1 MIDRIRVSLLGLA
14 AVGFGLAAAT
24 VYSLM
29 ITVTLSHLEAISG
42 HVPFD
47 MRPLGYGPQVAAAL
61 LEGLGAE
68 GRSFYLT
75 RQIPLDT
82 AYPALLALTLV
93 ATICWFGQRIPKNRL
108 VRIGVFLSVGS
119 ALFDYAENL
128 GIIAMIWSWP
138 DVSALLVYAVSTA
151 TIVKSALTTIAVSV
165 TLCIGFVWM
174 RQPRHGPSLC
184 GSINSAK
191 NG

>member
-1 MIDRIRVSLLGLA
+1 MIDRIWARHLGLA
-14 AVGFGLAAAT
+14 AVGFGVAAAT
-24 VYSLM
+24 VYYLM
-29 ITVTLSHLEAISG
+29 IAVTLSHLEAISG

-47 MRPLGYGPQVAAAL
+47 MRPVGYSPQEATAL

-68 GRSFYLT
+68 GRSYYLT

-82 AYPALLALTLV
+82 AYPALLALTLL
-93 ATICWFGQRIPKNRL
+93 ATICWFGQRIPNSRL
-108 VRIGVFLSVGS
+108 VRVGVFLSVGS

-138 DVSALLVYAVSTA
+138 DVSELLVYAVSAA
-151 TIVKSALTTIAVSV
+151 TIVKSALTTFAVLL

-174 RQPRHGPSLC
+174 RQPGRRPSPY
-184 GSINSAK
+184 GSMNSAK

>member
-1 MIDRIRVSLLGLA
+1 MIDRIGARHLGLA
-14 AVGFGLAAAT
+14 ATGFGLAAAT
-24 VYSLM
+24 VYYLM

-47 MRPLGYGPQVAAAL
+47 MRPLGYGPQDAAAL

-68 GRSFYLT
+68 GRSYYLT

-82 AYPALLALTLV
+82 IYPALLALTLV
-93 ATICWFGQRIPKNRL
+93 AMICWLGRRIPNSRL
-108 VRIGVFLSVGS
+108 VRIGVALSVGS
-119 ALFDYAENL
+119 ALFDYVENL

-138 DVSALLVYAVSTA
+138 DASAPLVHAVSTA
-151 TIVKSALTTIAVSV
+151 TIFKSALTSFAVLL
-165 TLCIGFVWM
+165 TLCMGFVWM
-174 RQPRHGPSLC
+174 RKPKRAPSTKW
-184 GSINSAK
+184 STDIAK

>member
-1 MIDRIRVSLLGLA
+1 MIDTIWARHLGLA

-24 VYSLM
+24 VYYLM

-47 MRPLGYGPQVAAAL
+47 MRLLGYGPQEAAAL
-61 LEGLGAE
+61 LEGLSAQ
-68 GRSFYLT
+68 GRRYYLT

-82 AYPALLALTLV
+82 VYPALLALTLI
-93 ATICWFGQRIPKNRL
+93 ATNCWLGQRIPKNRL

-128 GIIAMIWSWP
+128 GIIAMIWNWP
-138 DVSALLVYAVSTA
+138 DASALLVYAVSTA
-151 TIVKSALTTIAVSV
+151 TIVKSALTTFAVLL
-165 TLCIGFVWM
+165 TLCIGFVWL
-174 RQPRHGPSLC
+174 RQPKHGPSHKW
-184 GSINSAK
+184 SINTAK

>member
-1 MIDRIRVSLLGLA
+1 MIDRIWARHLGLA
-14 AVGFGLAAAT
+14 AVGSGLAAAT
-24 VYSLM
+24 VYYLM
-29 ITVTLSHLEAISG
+29 IAVTLPHLEALSG

-47 MRPLGYGPQVAAAL
+47 MRPLGYGPQDAARL

-68 GRSFYLT
+68 GRSYYLT
-75 RQIPLDT
+75 RQIPFDT
-82 AYPALLALTLV
+82 AYPALLALTLA
-93 ATICWFGQRIPKNRL
+93 ATICWFGRRIPKNRL
-108 VRIGVFLSVGS
+108 VRIAVALSVSS

-138 DVSALLVYAVSTA
+138 DVSDLLVYAVSAA
-151 TIVKSALTTIAVSV
+151 TIVKSTLTTLAVLL

-174 RQPRHGPSLC
+174 RQPKRGPSPYW
-184 GSINSAK
+184 SIDTAK